1 MNRELKERQKAI
13 LRAVVEEY
21 ILTGEPVGSRVLAR
35 KYGFDLSP
43 ATIRNEMAD
52 LEEAGLLHQPHT
64 SAGRVPS
71 DAAFRYYVD
80 RLMEPPRQDPMQEAV
95 ARRVREKAQE
105 MGDLLRS
112 AVRVLSET
120 SRFLALVSQ
129 PVPDMTRIQAL
140 RLVPVAQ
147 GKAAL
152 LLTTDDGRVESSL
165 VEVDEGMGEAWLEEI
180 STLLHE
186 RLAGSRLG
194 GEAQEILRYLMSQF
208 TQYSSLLQAILALLE
223 RERREVRVHMGGAT
237 YILRLPEFRSAD
249 RAAELLETLEEPE
262 KVAEILGPTAPYPM
276 VRILIGGEMGLP
288 PLWECSL
295 VSATYRLGSGWG
307 QVGVLGPKRMDYR
320 RIMAIVDGVAST
332 LTELAQN
339 A

>member
-1 MNRELKERQKAI
+1 MNGELKERQKAI

-21 ILTGEPVGSRVLAR
+21 ILTGEPVGSRLLAR

-52 LEEAGLLHQPHT
+52 LEEVGLLQQPHT

-80 RLMEPPRQDPMQEAV
+80 RLMDPPGRDAVQEAV
-95 ARRVREKAQE
+95 AQRVREKAHE

-120 SRFLALVSQ
+120 SRVLALVSR
-129 PVPDMTRIQAL
+129 PVPDMARIQAF
-140 RLVPVAQ
+140 RLIPMAQ

-152 LLTTDDGRVESSL
+152 LLTTDDGRVESTL
-165 VEVDEGMGEAWLEEI
+165 LEVDEVLGERWLDDI
-180 STLLHE
+180 SALLHE
-186 RLAGSRLG
+186 HLAGTRLG
-194 GEAQEILRYLMSQF
+194 GEAQEVLRYLMGQF
-208 TQYSSLLQAILALLE
+208 SQYSSLLQAVLSLLE
-223 RERREVRVHMGGAT
+223 RERREVQVHIGGAT
-237 YILRLPEFRSAD
+237 YILRLPEFQAAE

-262 KVAEILGPTAPYPM
+262 AVAEILGPTAPYPTL
-276 VRILIGGEMGLP
+276 RIVIGGEMVLP
-288 PLWECSL
+288 PLSECSL
-295 VSATYRLGSGWG
+295 VTATYRLGSSWG
-307 QVGVLGPKRMDYR
+307 QVGILGPKRMDYR
-320 RIMAIVDGVAST
+320 RMMAIVDGVAST
-332 LTELAQN
+332 LKDLAQN